1 MTTTVAPPSCDG
13 MPDVR
18 RIVPFAAKVPDGWR
32 SSVPVK
38 PTLLPVR
45 VAPWAPAVPEILLSM
60 RTVPVPA
67 SGAAKVVPAL
77 ALEMSSVA
85 AGAIVMVEPAGMMLA
100 PPRSS
105 RMPEETVVAPV
116 KVLAP
121 ESVKTPSPTLAKASL
136 LEAPSA
142 KTPAKF
148 EVPKVES
155 SDSVDVT
162 APAAELVTV
171 AAWAP
176 LVRAERVWLKPAKSR
191 TEAPDDPSS
200 SLVCAGIPSLIP
212 AKRLPC

>member
-1 MTTTVAPPSCDG
+1 M
-13 MPDVR
+13 
-18 RIVPFAAKVPDGWR
+18 
-32 SSVPVK
+32 K

-45 VAPWAPAVPEILLSM
+45 VASRGPGAPEILLSM

-67 SGAAKVVPAL
+67 SGAAKVTLPL
-77 ALEMSSVA
+77 AFDMSNVA
-85 AGAIVMVEPAGMMLA
+85 AGAIVIVEPAGMMLA

-105 RMPEETVVAPV
+105 RIPEETVVAPV

-142 KTPAKF
+142 KMPAKF

-171 AAWAP
+171 AGWAP
-176 LVRAERVWLKPAKSR
+176 LVRAERV
-191 TEAPDDPSS
+191 
-200 SLVCAGIPSLIP
+200 
-212 AKRLPC
+212 